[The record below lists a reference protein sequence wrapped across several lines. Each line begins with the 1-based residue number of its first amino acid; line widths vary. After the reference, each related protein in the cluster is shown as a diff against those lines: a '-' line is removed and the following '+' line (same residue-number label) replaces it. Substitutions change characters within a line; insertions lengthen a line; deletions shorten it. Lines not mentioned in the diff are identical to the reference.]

1 MGIGNYVEAHVEETE
16 GNGNDLWSKVGI
28 PCTWKRD
35 WEGGGP
41 NVWETHRLDLIQVWF
56 GIFGMVGGLD
66 QLFQEFILANPLLKE
81 DHRIASACNER

>member
-16 GNGNDLWSKVGI
+16 GNGNALRSKVGI

-41 NVWETHRLDLIQVWF
+41 NVRETHHLDPIQVWF
-56 GIFGMVGGLD
+56 GIVGMVGGLD
-66 QLFQEFILANPLLKE
+66 QLFQEFILANPLSKE